1 MNLKHAVV
9 VGIAALGLAACE
21 GDLGPQ
27 GPEGPQGE
35 QGEQGPVGPAAPD
48 ERQVLQLPGNNFY
61 PESITAGTDGS
72 LYVGSFTTGQVV
84 RFAPGAVRHTPFI
97 SSGLRNVAGVLAD
110 PARGL
115 LWVCDFD
122 VSFATPG
129 RVKSFALASG
139 APQGTYEMPS
149 GQCNDMV
156 LDGQG
161 HLYVTDPVVSR
172 IFRLPSGGTALAI
185 WSEAAV
191 YQGPQGQF
199 TVDGLTWDGQ
209 GALFVNK
216 FNTGELFRV
225 RILENGAAAAPEA
238 ITVTPALSSPDGMRQ
253 LDANTL
259 LVVEG
264 AGRLTRVAISGA
276 TATGTVLSNRLDGPT
291 GVALVGQSAW
301 VSEGQLSALFG
312 DPNPA
317 DVPFTVRRVELP

>member
-1 MNLKHAVV
+1 MKLKHAVV
-9 VGIAALGLAACE
+9 VGLAALGLAACE
-21 GDLGPQ
+21 GDMGPQGPQGEPGAQ
-27 GPEGPQGE
+27 GPEGPE
-35 QGEQGPVGPAAPD
+35 GPAAPD
-48 ERQVLQLPGNNFY
+48 DRELLQLPGNDFY
-61 PESITAGTDGS
+61 PESITAGTDGG

-84 RFAPGAVRHTPFI
+84 RFAPGAVRSTPFI
-97 SSGLRNVAGVLAD
+97 TSGLRGVAGVLVD
-110 PARGL
+110 SARNL

-122 VSFATPG
+122 VSFQSPG

-139 APQGTYEMPS
+139 ALQGTYEMPG
-149 GQCNDMV
+149 GQCNDMA

-161 HLYVTDPVVSR
+161 HLYVTDPVGSR
-172 IFRLPSGGTALAI
+172 IFKLPSGGTALAV

-191 YQGPQGQF
+191 YQGPQGAF

-209 GALFVNK
+209 GAFYVNK

-225 RILENGAAAAPEA
+225 PILENGAAGSPEA
-238 ITVTPALSSPDGMRQ
+238 ITVTPALSQPDGMRQ
-253 LDANTL
+253 LDATTL

-264 AGRLTRVAISGA
+264 AGRLTRVSISGT

-291 GVALVGQSAW
+291 GVAVVGRSAW

-312 DPNPA
+312 DPTPA